1 MSNGKTA
8 AVFGATGLIGSN
20 VVKKLTEAEWSVR
33 VFTRDTLKSK
43 QIFGDTVEHHK
54 WGYDTED
61 WKSALDGND
70 AVLNF
75 NGAPLF
81 QKWKGDYRQEV
92 LDSRIKATRQI
103 TDAICKATS
112 KPGVFIN
119 GSAEGFYGHDSWTDI
134 KLTEDHEAGK
144 DFFGEMVKTWE
155 DAATD
160 AEKCGTRVVNIRT
173 GVVLSA
179 DSGALPQLVSVFN
192 RGIGGPIKPGNQWM
206 PWIHIE
212 DEVGI
217 ILFALQN
224 DSVTG
229 PVNATSPGI
238 VRMKEFSDELGKALG
253 KPSRIP
259 IPKTLIRLMM
269 GQVSKLLINGIRV
282 VPEKA
287 TKMGYQF
294 RYPELVP
301 AMENLLK

>member
-20 VVKKLTEAEWSVR
+20 VTRKLTEAGWSIK

-43 QIFGDTVEHHK
+43 QIFGDSVEHHK
-54 WGYDTED
+54 WSYDTED
-61 WKSALDGND
+61 WKDAVGGTD

-92 LDSRIKATRQI
+92 LDSRIKATRHI
-103 TDAICKATS
+103 SDAICKADS

-119 GSAEGFYGHDSWTDI
+119 GSAEGYYGHDSWTDT

-144 DFFGEMVKTWE
+144 DFFGEMVKSWE
-155 DAATD
+155 DSALE

-173 GVVLSA
+173 GVILSTE
-179 DSGALPQLVSVFN
+179 SGALPQLVTVFN
-192 RGIGGPIKPGNQWM
+192 RGIGGPIRPGNQWM
-206 PWIHIE
+206 PWIHVE

-217 ILFALQN
+217 ILFALDN
-224 DSVTG
+224 ADVKG
-229 PVNATSPGI
+229 PINAAAPNI
-238 VRMKEFSDELGKALG
+238 VRMTEFTDELGKALG

-287 TKMGYQF
+287 LKMGYQF
-294 RYPELVP
+294 KYPDLVP
-301 AMENLLK
+301 ALENLLK